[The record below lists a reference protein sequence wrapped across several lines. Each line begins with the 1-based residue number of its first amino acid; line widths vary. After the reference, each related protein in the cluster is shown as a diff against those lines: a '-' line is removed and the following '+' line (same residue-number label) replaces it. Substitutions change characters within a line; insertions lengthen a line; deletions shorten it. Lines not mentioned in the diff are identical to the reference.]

1 MTRLQRNN
9 RITHSRRRNC
19 RGNELQG
26 SEDNEDENDNKDS
39 SSADERCTEVRQR
52 RRKRRAGTRSGPS
65 SSAANSDGGCI
76 ENDLEIS
83 RENRGISPGLVWNPE
98 LLAWGRAGT
107 RSHTRHGNP
116 SGCNSKSSQNTRLSK
131 LVDYLRSLEENNNE
145 VEKGLLHCLFE
156 SCTGPWV
163 SSSTHGLLN
172 NTSRESGSASFQ
184 VGVEVIK

>member
-9 RITHSRRRNC
+9 RIIHSRRRNS

-26 SEDNEDENDNKDS
+26 SEDNEDENYNKDS

-52 RRKRRAGTRSGPS
+52 RRKRRAGTRSAQPS
-65 SSAANSDGGCI
+65 SSAANSDVGCV
-76 ENDLEIS
+76 ENDLEVS

-131 LVDYLRSLEENNNE
+131 LVDYLRSLEENNDE
-145 VEKGLLHCLFE
+145 VEMGLLHCLFE

-163 SSSTHGLLN
+163 SSSTYG
-172 NTSRESGSASFQ
+172 
-184 VGVEVIK
+184 

>member
-1 MTRLQRNN
+1 MTRSQRNN
-9 RITHSRRRNC
+9 RITHPRRRNC

-52 RRKRRAGTRSGPS
+52 RRKRWAGTRSSQPS

-76 ENDLEIS
+76 ENDLEVS

-131 LVDYLRSLEENNNE
+131 LVDYLRSLEENNE

-163 SSSTHGLLN
+163 
-172 NTSRESGSASFQ
+172 
-184 VGVEVIK
+184 